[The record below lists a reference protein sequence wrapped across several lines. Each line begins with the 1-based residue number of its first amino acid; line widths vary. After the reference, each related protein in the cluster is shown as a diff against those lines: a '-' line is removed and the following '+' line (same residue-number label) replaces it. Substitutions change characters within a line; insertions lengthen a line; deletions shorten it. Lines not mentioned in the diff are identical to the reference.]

1 MSKLIWPK
9 WPVID
14 SNSFK
19 FTSSG
24 LMNGRFSISGNEY
37 NSTSFIR
44 VAEKK
49 MEIFTGANHSILTSN
64 GSASI
69 LLALQ
74 SLNIGTGD
82 EVILPAL
89 TWVGVA
95 TAVLRVGAKPIFI
108 DTCAMNSHMDFDNIE
123 RQITNKTKAIIAPHL
138 YSTLISIGLLK
149 KRFPQIPI
157 IEDSS
162 HCSGLYESALRP
174 NQAEAD
180 IIIFSLQATKS
191 LTCGE
196 GGAVLVKEKE
206 LAEKILSLR
215 NDSRIY
221 NNDSV
226 EKFELIA
233 GKYHGANL
241 NLSDVQA
248 ALLLDQLEKHNAN
261 CLQRAKAFRLFNDL
275 NKNDSV
281 VEITFSKELT
291 DSGNFYGVPC
301 KIKCTDKEFS
311 KLKIGIEKELNLKL
325 WNPYTPIPF
334 SELYRPQ
341 TVNSYPKSDK
351 YIQEKFSNSFE
362 WIKNRFIIPHQVF
375 LSNENQIEIL
385 YNAISGKAIN
395 KSNGMKTYSNDGIS
409 VIILTKNRK
418 EKLLNAISSV
428 SKQDFT
434 NPIEILLV
442 GDNCDYLESLELPRL
457 SKNITVKRHN
467 IILDKSIDKNLI
479 VHRVATIR
487 NFAIKLTSQNCIC
500 FLDDDN
506 LWEVNH
512 LSTLM
517 NTLQTNQC
525 KATYSWRKLFL
536 NNGKP
541 WIPTTWPWIGS
552 DVPQKELLT
561 IYKELGMLDLKTN
574 VLKDKFEA
582 IYNNRDYA
590 TIDMGAWLFKKEL
603 FDVVSFKTDYTK
615 EEVNCLVTEDDQLLL
630 DLKKLNFIVH
640 SSKKATLKY
649 FLGGFSNQYN
659 YES

>member
-1 MSKLIWPK
+1 MGKLIWPK

-14 SNSFK
+14 GNSFK

-49 MEIFTGANHSILTSN
+49 METFTGANHCILTSN
-64 GSASI
+64 GSSSI

-95 TAVLRVGAKPIFI
+95 TAVLRVGAKPIFV
-108 DTCAMNSHMDFDNIE
+108 DSSTLNPHMDFKNIE

-149 KRFPQIPI
+149 KQFPEIPV

-162 HCSGLYESALRP
+162 HCSGLYESVLRP
-174 NQAEAD
+174 NQTAAD

-196 GGAVLVKEKE
+196 GGALLVKEKE
-206 LAEKILSLR
+206 LAEIIFSLR

-221 NNDSV
+221 NNTDV

-261 CLQRAKAFRLFNDL
+261 CLQRAKSFRHFNDL
-275 NKNDSV
+275 NKNDST
-281 VEITFSKELT
+281 VEVTFSKELT

-301 KIKCTDKEFS
+301 KIRCTDKEFS
-311 KLKIGIEKELNLKL
+311 KLKMEIEKELNLKL

-334 SELYRPQ
+334 SKLYRPH
-341 TVNSYPKSDK
+341 TVKSYPKSDQFVK
-351 YIQEKFSNSFE
+351 AKFNNSFE
-362 WIKNRFIIPHQVF
+362 WIKHRFIIPHQAF

-385 YNAISGKAIN
+385 YNAISRKKVN
-395 KSNGMKTYSNDGIS
+395 KFNNKKSSSEDGIS

-418 EKLLNAISSV
+418 AKLLKAISSV
-428 SKQDFT
+428 SKQDFK
-434 NPIEILLV
+434 NAIEILLI
-442 GDNCDYLESLELPRL
+442 GDNCDYLESIELPKL

-487 NFAIKLTSQNCIC
+487 NFAIKLASQNCIS

-506 LWEVNH
+506 LWETNH
-512 LSTLM
+512 LSSLM
-517 NTLQTNQC
+517 DTLQTHQC
-525 KATYSWRKLFL
+525 KASYSWRKLFL

-552 DVPQKELLT
+552 DVPQKKLLH
-561 IYKELGMLDLKTN
+561 IYEKLEMLDLKTN
-574 VLKDKFEA
+574 ILKDKFEA
-582 IYNNRDYA
+582 VYNNRDYA

-630 DLKKLNFIVH
+630 DLKKLNFTVH
-640 SSKKATLKY
+640 PSKKSTLKY
-649 FLGGFSNQYN
+649 YLGGFSNLYN
-659 YES
+659 HE

>member
-1 MSKLIWPK
+1 MDKLIWTK

-14 SNSFK
+14 NNSFK
-19 FTSSG
+19 FISSG
-24 LMNGRFSISGNEY
+24 LMNGRFSISGNEL

-49 MEIFTGANHSILTSN
+49 LETFTGANHSILTSN

-108 DTCAMNSHMDFDNIE
+108 DSSAMNPHMDFKNIE
-123 RQITNKTKAIIAPHL
+123 RNLTTKTKAIIAPHL

-149 KRFPQIPI
+149 KQFPGIPI

-162 HCSGLYESALRP
+162 HCSGLYENALRP

-196 GGAVLVKEKE
+196 GGVVLVKEKE

-215 NDSRIY
+215 NDSRVY
-221 NNDSV
+221 NKDDP
-226 EKFELIA
+226 KKIELIV

-241 NLSDVQA
+241 NLSDIQA

-261 CLQRAKAFRLFNDL
+261 CLQRAKSFRHFNDL
-275 NKNDSV
+275 NKNDSN

-301 KIKCTDKEFS
+301 KIKCTDKEFP
-311 KLKIGIEKELNLKL
+311 KLKMEIEKKMNLKL
-325 WNPYTPIPF
+325 WSPYTPIPF
-334 SELYRPQ
+334 SKLYRPH
-341 TVNSYPKSDK
+341 TVKSYPKSDQHIK
-351 YIQEKFSNSFE
+351 TKFNNSFE
-362 WIKNRFIIPHQVF
+362 WIKHRFIIPHQVF
-375 LSNENQIEIL
+375 LSSENQIEIL
-385 YNAISGKAIN
+385 YNAICRKTIN
-395 KSNGMKTYSNDGIS
+395 KSNGKYTDSVDGIS
-409 VIILTKNRK
+409 IIILTKNRK
-418 EKLLNAISSV
+418 EKLLKAISSV
-428 SKQDFT
+428 SKQNFK
-434 NPIEILLV
+434 NAIEILLI
-442 GDNCDYLESLELPRL
+442 GDACDYLESIELPML
-457 SKNITVKRHN
+457 SKNITIKKHN
-467 IILDKSIDKNLI
+467 IILDRSIDKNLI

-487 NFAIKLTSQNCIC
+487 NLAIKLTSQNCIC

-506 LWEVNH
+506 LWETNH

-517 NTLQTNQC
+517 NTLQTYQC

-552 DVPQKELLT
+552 DVPQKKLLH
-561 IYKELGMLDLKTN
+561 IYKKLEMLDLKTN
-574 VLKDKFEA
+574 ILKDKFEA
-582 IYNNRDYA
+582 VYNNRDYA

-630 DLKKLNFIVH
+630 DLKKLNFTVYP
-640 SSKKATLKY
+640 SKKATLKY
-649 FLGGFSNQYN
+649 YLGGFSNLYN
-659 YES
+659 HE

>member
-1 MSKLIWPK
+1 MDKLIWPK

-24 LMNGRFSISGNEY
+24 LMNGRFSISGNEF

-49 MEIFTGANHSILTSN
+49 METFTVANHSILTSN
-64 GSASI
+64 GSAAL

-108 DTCAMNSHMDFDNIE
+108 DSSIKNPHMDFKNIE
-123 RQITNKTKAIIAPHL
+123 RQITAKTKAIIAPHL
-138 YSTLISIGLLK
+138 YSTLINIGLLK
-149 KRFPQIPI
+149 KQFPEIPI

-162 HCSGLYESALRP
+162 HCSGLYESILRP
-174 NQAEAD
+174 NQAESD

-196 GGAVLVKEKE
+196 GGVVLVKNRE

-221 NNDSV
+221 NNADS
-226 EKFELIA
+226 EKFKLIP
-233 GKYHGANL
+233 GNYHGANL
-241 NLSDVQA
+241 NLSDIQA
-248 ALLLDQLEKHNAN
+248 ALLLDQLEKHKAN
-261 CLQRAKAFRLFNDL
+261 CLQRTKTFRFFTDL
-275 NKNDSV
+275 NKNDSSV
-281 VEITFSKELT
+281 DIIFSKELT
-291 DSGNFYGVPC
+291 DSGNFYGIPC
-301 KIKCTDKEFS
+301 KINCTGKEFS
-311 KLKIGIEKELNLKL
+311 KYKMEIERNLNLKL

-334 SELYRPQ
+334 SKLYKPHTVKSYLQ
-341 TVNSYPKSDK
+341 T
-351 YIQEKFSNSFE
+351 EKHKKNKFNNSFE
-362 WIKNRFIIPHQVF
+362 WIKNCFIIPHQVF
-375 LSNENQIEIL
+375 LSNENQIEVL
-385 YNAISGKAIN
+385 YNTISKKANIKFRN
-395 KSNGMKTYSNDGIS
+395 KKSNSDGVS

-418 EKLLNAISSV
+418 EKLLKAINSV
-428 SKQDFT
+428 SKQDFK
-434 NPIEILLV
+434 NAIDILLI
-442 GDNCDYLESLELPRL
+442 GDDCDYLENIEFLKLP
-457 SKNITVKRHN
+457 KNINVKKHN
-467 IILDKSIDKNLI
+467 IVLDKSIDENLI
-479 VHRVATIR
+479 VHRVATLR
-487 NFAIKLTSQNCIC
+487 NFAIKLASQNCIS

-512 LSTLM
+512 LSSLM
-517 NTLQTNQC
+517 DSMQIHQC
-525 KATYSWRKLFL
+525 KASYSWRKLFL

-552 DVPQKELLT
+552 DVPQKKLLD
-561 IYKELGMLDLKTN
+561 IYKKLGMLDLKTN
-574 VLKDKFEA
+574 ILKDKFEA
-582 IYNNRDYA
+582 VYNNRDFA

-603 FDVVSFKTDYTK
+603 FDIVSFKTDYSK

-630 DLKKLNFIVH
+630 DLKKLNFLVYP
-640 SSKKATLKY
+640 SKKATLKY
-649 FLGGFSNQYN
+649 YLGGFSNLYN
-659 YES
+659 HE